1 MHARSSN
8 FLQSWIKEEYIME
21 DMNGIEVKNLEIGER
36 VQGTVTKVEEKQV
49 LVDVQDSKVDGIIP
63 ISELSSLHIETA
75 SDVVSEGDVLELI
88 VTKVE
93 EELLVLSKRK
103 VDAEKAW
110 EDMKDRFEKGDIFEA
125 EVKDVV
131 KGGLVVDLGV
141 RGFVPASLVEDHYV
155 EDFADYKNKTLTFK
169 IVELDQ
175 EKNRLILSHRAVVEA
190 EKQEQ
195 KKQLLV
201 DIESGS
207 VLEGTVQRITDFG
220 AFVDIGGVDGLV
232 HISQLSHEHVEKP
245 SDVVTEGQ
253 KVTVKVL
260 SVDRDNE
267 RISLSI
273 KETLPGPWNEIAS
286 KAPKGTVLEGVV
298 KRLVSYGAFVE
309 VFPGVEGLVHIS
321 QISHKHI
328 GTPHE
333 VLQENQDVK
342 VKVLDVNEGDQRLS
356 LSIKALEEKE
366 AEVTDYEMPEEST
379 GFQLGEMIGDKLKDL
394 NKSRFDYNPLA
405 GYGGGLLY
413 DKIQKW

>member
-1 MHARSSN
+1 M
-8 FLQSWIKEEYIME
+8 ME
-21 DMNGIEVKNLEIGER
+21 DMNGIEVKNLEIGEK
-36 VQGTVTKVEEKQV
+36 VKGTVTKVEEKQV

-63 ISELSSLHIETA
+63 ISELSSLHIEKA

-110 EDMKDRFEKGDIFEA
+110 EEMKVRFENGDVFEA

-141 RGFVPASLVEDHYV
+141 RGFVPASLVEDYYV
-155 EDFADYKNKTLTFK
+155 EDFSDYKDKMLTFK

-190 EKQEQ
+190 EKQHQ
-195 KKQLLV
+195 KKQLLT
-201 DIESGS
+201 DIESGA

-253 KVTVKVL
+253 KVQVKVL

-273 KETLPGPWNEIAS
+273 KETLPGPWSDIS
-286 KAPKGTVLEGVV
+286 DKAPKGTVLDGVV

-342 VKVLDVNEGDQRLS
+342 VKVLDVNENEQRLS

-366 AEVTDYEMPEEST
+366 DEVTDYEMPQEST

-394 NKSRFDYNPLA
+394 K
-405 GYGGGLLY
+405 
-413 DKIQKW
+413 

>member
-1 MHARSSN
+1 
-8 FLQSWIKEEYIME
+8 ME
-21 DMNGIEVKNLEIGER
+21 DMNGIEVKNLEIGEK
-36 VQGTVTKVEEKQV
+36 VKGTVTKVEEKQV

-63 ISELSSLHIETA
+63 ISELSSLHIEKA

-110 EDMKDRFEKGDIFEA
+110 EEMKVRFENGDIFEA

-141 RGFVPASLVEDHYV
+141 RGFVPASLVEDYFV
-155 EDFADYKNKTLTFK
+155 EDFSDYKDKTLTFK

-175 EKNRLILSHRAVVEA
+175 DKNRLILSHRAVVEA
-190 EKQEQ
+190 EKQHQ
-195 KKQLLV
+195 KKQLLT
-201 DIESGS
+201 DIESGA

-253 KVTVKVL
+253 KVQVKVL

-273 KETLPGPWNEIAS
+273 KETLPGPWSDISE
-286 KAPKGTVLEGVV
+286 KAPKGSVLDGVV

-309 VFPGVEGLVHIS
+309 VLPGVEGLVHIS

-333 VLQENQDVK
+333 VLQENQEVQ
-342 VKVLDVNEGDQRLS
+342 VKVLDVNENDQRLS
-356 LSIKALEEKE
+356 LSIKSLEEKE
-366 AEVTDYEMPEEST
+366 EEVTDYEMPEENT

-394 NKSRFDYNPLA
+394 K
-405 GYGGGLLY
+405 
-413 DKIQKW
+413 